1 MMTDA
6 TPATNRERIVRVED
20 EVSALD
26 ERVTRLEA
34 MHIEHMAKMDMMMQL
49 AKVIL
54 ALVGAGLGLDLGI
67 QGGMI

>member
-1 MMTDA
+1 MPDPT
-6 TPATNRERIVRVED
+6 THTNLDRIIGVED

>member
-1 MMTDA
+1 MPDPT
-6 TPATNRERIVRVED
+6 THTNLDRIIGVED
-20 EVSALD
+20 DVSALD

-67 QGGMI
+67 QGGVL

>member
-1 MMTDA
+1 MPDPT
-6 TPATNRERIVRVED
+6 THTNLDRIIGVED

-67 QGGMI
+67 QGGVL

>member
-1 MMTDA
+1 MADPT
-6 TPATNRERIVRVED
+6 THTNLDRIIGVED

-67 QGGMI
+67 QGGVL